1 MDEARRARW
10 RRVGLPIVVEKRT
23 GGEGGGEVCAWQ
35 GEEGKV
41 GLKEVLRAGIEL
53 VRRREKSVSDMDE
66 TWMRVKHV
74 REHRGN

>member
-1 MDEARRARW
+1 
-10 RRVGLPIVVEKRT
+10 
-23 GGEGGGEVCAWQ
+23 VCAWQ